1 MREKVWK
8 KNGRVGAATPR
19 ERRKEGGRLCLG
31 WCSEGEAGLCDR
43 ERERRKCSRGKMA
56 GEEEKQKSP
65 DGGAA
70 VGVERDGF

>member
-1 MREKVWK
+1 M
-8 KNGRVGAATPR
+8 
-19 ERRKEGGRLCLG
+19 G